1 MRGNPTDKVAWKTL
15 RTTCA
20 KLREV
25 IDAGLHSHF
34 EEYLAELEACL
45 ERSDQRGLYKH
56 LKRTVG
62 LEGRK
67 ADGEQYI
74 RDEDGTLL
82 RDKGRIR
89 ERWAGFY
96 RTLLNTKSLKL
107 DPTISEHFPKR
118 PVAERL
124 GLDPTMEEMV
134 EAIGGMA
141 NWKAV
146 GPDSL
151 PVELLKLDD
160 SEFLRHF
167 HSILVSVWRTGEVP
181 QQWKDATIK
190 VLHKK
195 KDRSDCNNYRAISLV
210 ARAGKVLLKIA
221 SARLS
226 SHCQVGG
233 ILPEEQCGFRPARST
248 VDMLFVVRRLQ
259 ELGRERKIPLYMCFI
274 DLQKAY
280 DSVDRELLWEV
291 LRRFGVPDRM
301 LSVIRQFHDG
311 MRARVR
317 TDDGELSEWFDV
329 TQGLRQGC
337 VLSPLLF
344 NIFFAAVLHVVLV
357 RFSEDADILADL
369 VHLEEDGVG
378 GYQRATTRTCT
389 KGDMGR
395 AVCRRRRHRI

>member
-1 MRGNPTDKVAWKTL
+1 M
-15 RTTCA
+15 
-20 KLREV
+20 
-25 IDAGLHSHF
+25 
-34 EEYLAELEACL
+34 
-45 ERSDQRGLYKH
+45 
-56 LKRTVG
+56 
-62 LEGRK
+62 
-67 ADGEQYI
+67 
-74 RDEDGTLL
+74 
-82 RDKGRIR
+82 
-89 ERWAGFY
+89 
-96 RTLLNTKSLKL
+96 
-107 DPTISEHFPKR
+107 
-118 PVAERL
+118 
-124 GLDPTMEEMV
+124 
-134 EAIGGMA
+134 
-141 NWKAV
+141 
-146 GPDSL
+146 
-151 PVELLKLDD
+151 
-160 SEFLRHF
+160 
-167 HSILVSVWRTGEVP
+167 
-181 QQWKDATIK
+181 
-190 VLHKK
+190 
-195 KDRSDCNNYRAISLV
+195 
-210 ARAGKVLLKIA
+210 LLKIA

-226 SHCQVGG
+226 SHCEVGG

-291 LRRFGVPDRM
+291 LRRFGVPDPM

-378 GYQRATTRTCT
+378 TNEPPLERVRRAIWGMLYADDAGIASRSSEGLAKMMTVIVTVFEAAGLTVSEKKTETMILWTPQQTPQAAPLVIEAAGQKYKQTSQFVYLGGVITEVVDISCEIERRIQLAWVCVRRYSRELYDRPTAPFMLKVRMIKPEAIETMLYGCVTWTLGQQHNNAKLRTPHHHLLLRVI
-389 KGDMGR
+389 GFQ
-395 AVCRRRRHRI
+395 RRHCNDHLMSYAKALKKTQSESIETTIRKRRLYLRGASLGSRAGDYHDG